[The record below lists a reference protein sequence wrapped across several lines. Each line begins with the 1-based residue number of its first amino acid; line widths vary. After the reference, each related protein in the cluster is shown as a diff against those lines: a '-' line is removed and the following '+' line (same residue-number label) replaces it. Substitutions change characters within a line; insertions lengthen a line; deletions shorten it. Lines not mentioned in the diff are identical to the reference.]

1 MKYFMIDG
9 KLISAENE
17 KKAVKMYKA
26 MFHKKPESIKE
37 IPRPTI

>member
-1 MKYFMIDG
+1 MKYYEIDG

-17 KKAVKMYKA
+17 TKAARMYKA

-37 IPRPTI
+37 VPRP